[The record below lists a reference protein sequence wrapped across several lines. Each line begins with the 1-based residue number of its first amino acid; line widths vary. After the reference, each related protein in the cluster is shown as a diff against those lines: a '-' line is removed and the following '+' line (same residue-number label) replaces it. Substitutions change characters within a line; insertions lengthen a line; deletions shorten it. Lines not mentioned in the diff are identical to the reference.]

1 MTARYTLVLGS
12 KQLSSWSLRPYLAMR
27 ATGIPFQEVV
37 IALDRPNTRSDILR
51 HSPSGKVPALK
62 IEENGE
68 AETVFDSLAICET
81 LAERHPNAG
90 LWPDAPLVRAR
101 ARAYACEMHAG
112 FAALRKALP
121 MQIASRLPTP
131 ELSADVELDI
141 ARVQAAWEEA
151 LLRHGKDDGFLFGR
165 FSIADC
171 MYAPVVTRFVTYGV
185 SLPPLLAQYSERV
198 MALPAMQDWIAA
210 AHLELAV

>member
-1 MTARYTLVLGS
+1 MTFRYTLVVGS

-27 ATGIPFQEVV
+27 ATGAPFQEVV
-37 IALDRPNTRSDILR
+37 IALNRAQTHSDILR

-62 IEENGE
+62 IEEGGE
-68 AETVFDSLAICET
+68 VVTVFDSLAICET
-81 LAERHPNAG
+81 LAERHQEAG
-90 LWPDAPLVRAR
+90 LWPDAPFVRAR

-131 ELSADVELDI
+131 ELGDEVKQDI
-141 ARVQAAWEEA
+141 ARVTAAWEEA
-151 LLRHGKDDGFLFGR
+151 LQSHDKDGGFLFGR

-171 MYAPVVTRFVTYGV
+171 MYAPVVGRFVTYGI
-185 SLPPLLAQYSERV
+185 SLPPRLARYSEQI
-198 MALPAMQDWIAA
+198 MALPSMQEWIAA
-210 AHLELAV
+210 AGKDLGG